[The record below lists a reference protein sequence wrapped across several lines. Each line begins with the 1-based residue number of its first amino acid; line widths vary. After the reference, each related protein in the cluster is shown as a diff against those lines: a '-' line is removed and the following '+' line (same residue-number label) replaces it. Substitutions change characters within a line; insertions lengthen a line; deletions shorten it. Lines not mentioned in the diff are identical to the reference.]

1 MPNKKIIVEKELKQR
16 FFCVASLKFC
26 FGGHYVLVKKWK
38 WKKHIFCATCL
49 ELTMALVGTKLQESS
64 ALLRIKY
71 PWWHNFKT
79 KTKWRTKGYVKN
91 WIWADV
97 NIFFGWLNLFSE
109 VSLNS
114 MRISACW
121 GLVSLNLPKLF
132 SPKQFKIFKGHFPD
146 KTYKRLQH
154 QLKHMNRK
162 SSDIITF
169 LWHGLKVVER
179 MFSPIICRNWIFYE
193 NYRNNVESTR
203 YQ

>member
-1 MPNKKIIVEKELKQR
+1 MEKAFFLCNLSGVDCGSGGHNIARVLSSPENKISLMAQFQNKNKMKNKRICKELNMNQFEYLFWMAEFIFRSLSKFNAYQR
-16 FFCVASLKFC
+16 
-26 FGGHYVLVKKWK
+26 
-38 WKKHIFCATCL
+38 
-49 ELTMALVGTKLQESS
+49 
-64 ALLRIKY
+64 LLRLSFS
-71 PWWHNFKT
+71 NF
-79 KTKWRTKGYVKN
+79 V
-91 WIWADV
+91 
-97 NIFFGWLNLFSE
+97 
-109 VSLNS
+109 
-114 MRISACW
+114 
-121 GLVSLNLPKLF
+121 NLPKLF
-132 SPKQFKIFKGHFPD
+132 SPKQFKIFQGHFPD